1 LREEHRLRVFENSE
15 LWRIFG
21 PKRVE
26 LTRKWR
32 KPQDEEINDLYCSP
46 NIVRLMK
53 SRMRWVG
60 HLLGTAEVY
69 MGLGG
74 ET

>member
-1 LREEHRLRVFENSE
+1 MFENGV

-26 LTRKWR
+26 LTREWR

-46 NIVRLMK
+46 NTVRLMK
-53 SRMRWVG
+53 SRRMRWVG
-60 HLLGTAEVY
+60 HLLGRGEVY